1 MRPRK
6 KYSGKAFPGVRVRPS
21 VLPVPPGPYPTFLLG
36 SSRDVLGDTI
46 ASRRPYHLVGKE
58 IESGSPGFTLADF
71 EFPLLVELDRI
82 EKYLP
87 TKRQSSC
94 LRVLKNLCDVLGN
107 SSLDSFQGTL
117 SRGFVKKMY
126 ELTSEESIQWLVK
139 ESSLARQRWVESG
152 GRHEYA
158 QISYVKRAL
167 PVATAQQG
175 ATALVEHQERLL
187 SVFTSRKSDL
197 LELESEVIRFCRRHY
212 RKDKGILSS
221 GIPNLSSCSD
231 LPLREGGFR
240 NYVSSLPEHPRAREF
255 CSRVGRFEDLPVQDQ
270 TSLVRDTS
278 LQLTA
283 FEVAYGLR
291 PGFLPS
297 KVHVLLERGLKTR
310 VITKSSFSLLLLGH
324 GPRRKLLRGL
334 RKNPAF
340 SVPLQEGVDK
350 RLSEYFTGACC
361 EVVLSTDLTAAT
373 DLFPSDMVAT
383 YFNGIKLSGL
393 FSEFEL
399 YQMWSCLRPQLI
411 EFSDGEIHLSKRGIL
426 MGLPMTWVSLS
437 IIHYC
442 WWQMALRRVC
452 HQRRLALRTGRQYN
466 RFLICGDD
474 AIFVGWKE
482 VAEEYNKILSSFGAQ
497 VSAGKHFLS
506 CTKPYRGNFIER
518 LYEFHVEGGLVTSV
532 TRDPSIPLRGL
543 SQPSSCGTLQTFLGH
558 KSCLKV
564 PESLAMLMVCS
575 SIWTSH
581 PSGVQRLLNFV
592 ERNSSLR
599 RYARSLGFRDGA
611 PLHLGG
617 SGLPS
622 MKVSRRVEATAGL
635 IQALPKP
642 DRLKLPSMVRGITDP
657 LWNLSVTLSDC
668 DFEGFLGDATFVIG
682 GDYPP
687 AEPGVFFF
695 EQEEDPLGA
704 YFYRSVPCG
713 ATAFKEQAQASAY
726 EDLTLS
732 IGSPPGGHWVKS
744 LSPKLFSEKLREFFS
759 SIRKIGSAIAAGS
772 YQFRDD
778 SIAVRLTKS
787 GLVRLFPKWFGPN
800 CASEARLRKEVYS
813 SFLGSI
819 AHGHYRLPQGG
830 GDSEAGTPVTQLRV
844 ELP

>member
-6 KYSGKAFPGVRVRPS
+6 KYSRRAFPRVRAEPTIPP
-21 VLPVPPGPYPTFLLG
+21 LPPGPYPTFLQG
-36 SSRDVLGDTI
+36 SFKDVLGDTI
-46 ASRRPYHLVGKE
+46 ASRRPYYLIGKE
-58 IESGSPGFTLADF
+58 IDCEPSGFQLADF
-71 EFPLLVELDRI
+71 EFPLLVEIDRL
-82 EKYLP
+82 ERYSP
-87 TKRQSSC
+87 TKRQVSC
-94 LRVLKNLCDVLGN
+94 LKTLKTLCDVLGN
-107 SSLDSFQGTL
+107 NSLDSFQGTL
-117 SRGFVKKMY
+117 SRSFVKVMH
-126 ELTSEESIQWLVK
+126 ESDPEGSIQWLAK
-139 ESSLARQRWVESG
+139 ECSLARQRWVEAG
-152 GRHEYA
+152 GRPEYA

-167 PVATAQQG
+167 PVATVHQG
-175 ATALVEHQERLL
+175 YLALAEHQARLTTP
-187 SVFTSRKSDL
+187 FYSDKASL
-197 LELESEVIRFCRRHY
+197 LELKEEVIRFCRRHF
-212 RKDKGILSS
+212 RKDQGILSS

-231 LPLREGGFR
+231 LSLRDGGFR
-240 NYVSSLPEHPRAREF
+240 SFVSSLPEHPRAREF
-255 CSRVGRFEDLPVQDQ
+255 CSMVGRFEELPVQDQ
-270 TSLVRDTS
+270 SSLLRDAS
-278 LQLTA
+278 LQFTA
-283 FEVAYGLR
+283 FEVAYGIK
-291 PGFLPS
+291 PGFRPS

-310 VITKSSFSLLLLGH
+310 VITKSSYSLLLLGH

-340 SVPLQEGVDK
+340 SLPLQ
-350 RLSEYFTGACC
+350 
-361 EVVLSTDLTAAT
+361 STDLTAAT
-373 DLFPSDMVAT
+373 DLFPSDMISSF
-383 YFNGIKLSGL
+383 FNGLKDSSL

-399 YQMWSCLRPQLI
+399 YQMWSCLRPQEI
-411 EFSDGEIHLSKRGIL
+411 EFSDGSVTLSKRGIL

-442 WWQMALRRVC
+442 WWQMAIRRIC
-452 HQRRLALRTGRQYN
+452 RQRRLSLKEGLRCN

-474 AIFVGWKE
+474 AIFVGWRD
-482 VAEEYNKILSSFGAQ
+482 VAEEYNKILGSFGAQ

-518 LYEFHVEGGLVTSV
+518 LYEFQVEGGYVSSV
-532 TRDPSIPLRGL
+532 IRDPSIPLRGL
-543 SQPSSCGTLQTFLGH
+543 CQPSSCGSLQSLLGH
-558 KSCLKV
+558 KSHLKV

-581 PSGVQRLLNFV
+581 PAGVHRLLNFV
-592 ERNSSLR
+592 ERNSYLR
-599 RYARSLGFRDGA
+599 RYARSLGFKDGA
-611 PLHLGG
+611 PIHLGG

-622 MKVSRRVEATAGL
+622 MKVSKKVEAMAGL
-635 IQALPKP
+635 IRDLPKV
-642 DRLKLPSMVRGITDP
+642 DRLKLPSLIRGITDP

-668 DFEGFLGDATFVIG
+668 DFEGFIGDATFVVG
-682 GDYPP
+682 QEFPK
-687 AEPGVFFF
+687 AEVGLFFF

-704 YFYRSVPCG
+704 FFYRSLPCG
-713 ATAFKEQAQASAY
+713 ATVFKEQAQNSLF

-732 IGSPPGGHWVKS
+732 IGAPPGNQWMKS
-744 LSPKLFSEKLREFFS
+744 LSPKLFSSKLKEFFQS
-759 SIRKIGSAIAAGS
+759 MKKIGSAIEAGT
-772 YQFRDD
+772 YQFKDD

>member
-6 KYSGKAFPGVRVRPS
+6 KYGRKAFPRVRVEPK
-21 VLPVPPGPYPTFLLG
+21 VPLLPPGPYPTFLQG
-36 SSRDVLGDTI
+36 SFRDVLGDTI
-46 ASRRPYHLVGKE
+46 ASRRPYYLISQELAH
-58 IESGSPGFTLADF
+58 GSTEFQLTDL
-71 EFPLLVELDRI
+71 EFPLLVEIDRL
-82 EKYLP
+82 EKHLP

-94 LRVLKNLCDVLGN
+94 LKILKTLCDVLGN

-117 SRGFVKKMY
+117 SRGFVKIMH
-126 ELTSEESIQWLVK
+126 EMDPEDSIQWLAK
-139 ESSLARQRWVESG
+139 ESSLARQRWVEAG
-152 GRHEYA
+152 GRPEYA

-167 PVATAQQG
+167 PVATSRQG
-175 ATALVEHQERLL
+175 AIALAEHQERLTTPFNSDEVAL
-187 SVFTSRKSDL
+187 S
-197 LELESEVIRFCRRHY
+197 ELKLEVIRFCRRHFK
-212 RKDKGILSS
+212 KDQGILSS

-231 LPLREGGFR
+231 LPLKEGGFR
-240 NYVSSLPEHPRAREF
+240 TVVSSLPEHQRAREF
-255 CSRVGRFEDLPVQDQ
+255 CSKVGRFEDLPVQDQ
-270 TSLVRDTS
+270 SSLLRDAS
-278 LQLTA
+278 LQFTA
-283 FEVAYGLR
+283 FEVAYGVK
-291 PGFLPS
+291 PGFRPS

-340 SVPLQEGVDK
+340 SLPLREGVDK
-350 RLSEYFTGACC
+350 NLSEYFSGACC

-373 DLFPSDMVAT
+373 DLFPSDMILS
-383 YFNGIKLSGL
+383 YFHGLKESGL

-399 YQMWSCLRPQLI
+399 YQMWSCLRPQEI
-411 EFSDGEIHLSKRGIL
+411 EFSDGQVLLSKRGIL
-426 MGLPMTWVSLS
+426 MGLPMTWVTLS

-442 WWQMALRRVC
+442 WWQMAVRRIC
-452 HQRRLALRTGRQYN
+452 RQRRLALRTGLLYN

-474 AIFVGWKE
+474 AIFVGWRD
-482 VAEEYNKILSSFGAQ
+482 VAEEYNKILGSFGAQ
-497 VSAGKHFLS
+497 VSTGKHFLS
-506 CTKPYRGNFIER
+506 CAKPFRGNFIER
-518 LYEFHVEGGLVTSV
+518 LYEFHVDSGYVTSV
-532 TRDPSIPLRGL
+532 SRDPSIPLRGL
-543 SQPSSCGTLQTFLGH
+543 CQPSSCGTLQSFLGH
-558 KSCLKV
+558 KSHLKV

-581 PSGVQRLLNFV
+581 PFGYQRLLNFV
-592 ERNSSLR
+592 ERNSYLR
-599 RYARSLGFRDGA
+599 RYARSLGFKDGA
-611 PLHLGG
+611 PLHFGG

-622 MKVSRRVEATAGL
+622 MKVSKKVEATAGL
-635 IQALPKP
+635 IKELPKA
-642 DRLKLPSMVRGITDP
+642 DRLKLPSLVRGITDP

-682 GDYPP
+682 QDFPKPEVGL
-687 AEPGVFFF
+687 FFF

-704 YFYRSVPCG
+704 FFYRSLPCG
-713 ATAFKEQAQASAY
+713 ATEFKEQAQASLF
-726 EDLTLS
+726 EDLTLNVGVS
-732 IGSPPGGHWVKS
+732 VGSHWVKS
-744 LSPKLFSEKLREFFS
+744 LSPKLFSSKLKEFFQ
-759 SIRKIGSAIAAGS
+759 SIKKIGSAVRAGT
-772 YQFRDD
+772 YQFKDD

-830 GDSEAGTPVTQLRV
+830 GDSEAGTSVTQLRV

>member
-1 MRPRK
+1 MRPK
-6 KYSGKAFPGVRVRPS
+6 KKHSRKAFPRVRVEPTI
-21 VLPVPPGPYPTFLLG
+21 LPLPPGPYPTFLKG
-36 SSRDVLGDTI
+36 SFKDVLGDTI
-46 ASRRPYHLVGKE
+46 ASRRPYYLISEE
-58 IESGSPGFTLADF
+58 IDRGPSGFQLADF
-71 EFPLLVELDRI
+71 EFPLLVEIDRL
-82 EKYLP
+82 ERFLP
-87 TKRQSSC
+87 TKRQTSC
-94 LRVLKNLCDVLGN
+94 LKVLKTLCDVLGN

-117 SRGFVKKMY
+117 SRNFIKVMHESDPEG
-126 ELTSEESIQWLVK
+126 SIQWLAK
-139 ESSLARQRWVESG
+139 ESSLARQRWVEAG
-152 GRHEYA
+152 GRPEYA

-167 PVATAQQG
+167 PVATVHQG
-175 ATALVEHQERLL
+175 YLALAEHRERLTTP
-187 SVFTSRKSDL
+187 FYSDKDSL
-197 LELESEVIRFCRRHY
+197 LELKGEVIRFCRRHFK
-212 RKDKGILSS
+212 KDQGILSS

-240 NYVSSLPEHPRAREF
+240 SFVSSLPEHPRAREF
-255 CSRVGRFEDLPVQDQ
+255 CSMVGRFEELPVQDQ
-270 TSLVRDTS
+270 SSLLRDAS
-278 LQLTA
+278 LQFTA
-283 FEVAYGLR
+283 FEVAFGIK
-291 PGFLPS
+291 PGFQPS

-310 VITKSSFSLLLLGH
+310 VITKSSYSLLLLGH

-340 SVPLQEGVDK
+340 SLPLQEGVDQK
-350 RLSEYFTGACC
+350 LSDYFSGACC

-373 DLFPSDMVAT
+373 DLFPSDM
-383 YFNGIKLSGL
+383 ILSFFQGLEESSL

-399 YQMWSCLRPQLI
+399 CQMWSCLRPQEI
-411 EFSDGEIHLSKRGIL
+411 EFSDGSVALSKRGIL

-442 WWQMALRRVC
+442 WWQMAVRRIC
-452 HQRRLALRTGRQYN
+452 RRRRLALKTGLMYN

-474 AIFVGWKE
+474 AIFVGWQD

-506 CTKPYRGNFIER
+506 CTKPFRGNFIER
-518 LYEFHVEGGLVTSV
+518 LYEFQVEGGYVTSV
-532 TRDPSIPLRGL
+532 TRDQSIPLRGL
-543 SQPSSCGTLQTFLGH
+543 CQPSSCGSLQSLLGH
-558 KSCLKV
+558 KSHLKV

-581 PSGVQRLLNFV
+581 PFGAHRLLNFV
-592 ERNSSLR
+592 ERNSHLR
-599 RYARSLGFRDGA
+599 RYARSLGFKDGA

-622 MKVSRRVEATAGL
+622 MKVSRKVEAMAGL
-635 IQALPKP
+635 IRALPKA
-642 DRLKLPSMVRGITDP
+642 DRLKLPSLIRGITDP

-668 DFEGFLGDATFVIG
+668 DFEGFIGDATFVVG
-682 GDYPP
+682 QDYPK
-687 AEPGVFFF
+687 AEVGLFFF

-704 YFYRSVPCG
+704 FFYRSLPCG
-713 ATAFKEQAQASAY
+713 ATVFKEQAQISLF

-732 IGSPPGGHWVKS
+732 IGAPHGDQWVKS
-744 LSPKLFSEKLREFFS
+744 LSPKLFSSKLREFFQS
-759 SIRKIGSAIAAGS
+759 MKKVGSAIDAGTF
-772 YQFRDD
+772 QFKDD

-787 GLVRLFPKWFGPN
+787 GSVRLFPKWFGPN

-819 AHGHYRLPQGG
+819 AHGHYRLRQGG
-830 GDSEAGTPVTQLRV
+830 GDSEAGTSVTQLRV